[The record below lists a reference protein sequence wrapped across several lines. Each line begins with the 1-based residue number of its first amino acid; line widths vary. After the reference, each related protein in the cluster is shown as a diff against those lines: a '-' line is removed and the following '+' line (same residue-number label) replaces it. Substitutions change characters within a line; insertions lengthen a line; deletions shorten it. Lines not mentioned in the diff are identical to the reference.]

1 MNYCQAG
8 NTVDGPDTGT
18 SANGMG
24 DAGARG
30 QLQFGVSGQTI
41 PAAAA
46 AADDDDAGGD
56 TSETIRKQ
64 SR

>member
-46 AADDDDAGGD
+46 DDDDAGCD